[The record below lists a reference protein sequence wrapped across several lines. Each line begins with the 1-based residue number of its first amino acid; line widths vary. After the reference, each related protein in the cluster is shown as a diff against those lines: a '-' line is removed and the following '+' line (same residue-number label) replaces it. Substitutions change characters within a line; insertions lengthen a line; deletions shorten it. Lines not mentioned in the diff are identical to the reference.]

1 MRHGQRSLCLL
12 TWRRWSRPS
21 KKEEIPANH
30 NPHIRQSAFGRWSRL
45 EGVDLVNFNVQTG
58 PPLEC
63 ADSISPRQLGAHSA
77 ACKFKVQSCAN
88 VSVASNFE
96 KNLQKGAKF
105 GIQVSNDRLSV
116 MQMRKNHVIGTDY
129 HGSCP

>member
-96 KNLQKGAKF
+96 KIYQKGAK
-105 GIQVSNDRLSV
+105 IL
-116 MQMRKNHVIGTDY
+116 KNFTKRRQILKNLTKRRQIWN
-129 HGSCP
+129 SSLQ